1 MVVAPRVLVKVGLE
15 PLGRYRAVDATQP
28 TLDERPEPLDGLGVD
43 VPVHVDLRGVLDA
56 IVSCD
61 LKAFEVVVDTE
72 LVGEDG
78 RGREQVNAGESRR
91 FDQGG
96 GRL

>member
-1 MVVAPRVLVKVGLE
+1 
-15 PLGRYRAVDATQP
+15 
-28 TLDERPEPLDGLGVD
+28 
-43 VPVHVDLRGVLDA
+43 VLDA